1 MKTLIV
7 ILTDYSYPF
16 LEDMLADVES
26 SGIGIIPAVVVNA
39 GTADEAVL
47 RPDDGGMKL
56 YPLETFD
63 EETGKDAY
71 IITDCRAGTVYASAN
86 GIGYVYYEPGD
97 DSQDVYETETS
108 ETETPETETSET
120 GRSETGRSE
129 TLTETAK
136 PQCIIK
142 GFDEIGADFLIK
154 MYERFHHIP
163 WTILKTERLV
173 LREMIVDDVDR
184 LYEIYKD
191 PSITRYMEPLYPERS
206 QEVGY
211 TRDYIK
217 YQYEFCGYG
226 LWIVTL
232 ADNSLVI
239 GRVGITNREGYEEA
253 ELGYMIAADMQRRG
267 YAAEACRAVIGYA
280 GDILMMKGL
289 NCFIQPGNDVSV
301 HLCEQLGFT
310 FLEDVILNGIDMM
323 RYHIDLNCRL

>member
-47 RPDDGGMKL
+47 RSDDGGKKL
-56 YPLETFD
+56 YPLEHVD

-97 DSQDVYETETS
+97 DYPDANETGMPETGTS
-108 ETETPETETSET
+108 ETVKSET
-120 GRSETGRSE
+120 VRSETG
-129 TLTETAK
+129 TEVAK
-136 PQCIIK
+136 PQCIIR

-173 LREMIVDDVDR
+173 LREMTVDDVDR

-191 PSITRYMEPLYPERS
+191 PSITRYMEPLYPERL
-206 QEVGY
+206 QEIGY
-211 TRDYIK
+211 TRDYIR

-232 ADNSLVI
+232 VDNSLVI

-253 ELGYMIAADMQRRG
+253 ELGYMIAAGMQRQG
-267 YAAEACRAVIGYA
+267 YATEACRAVIGYA

-323 RYHIDLNCRL
+323 RYHIDLNW

>member
-7 ILTDYSYPF
+7 ILTDYAYPF
-16 LEDMLADVES
+16 LEDMLADVERA
-26 SGIGIIPAVVVNA
+26 GIGIIPAVVVNA
-39 GTADEAVL
+39 GAAGEAVL
-47 RPDDGGMKL
+47 RSDDGGMKL

-63 EETGKDAY
+63 EETRKDAY
-71 IITDCRAGTVYASAN
+71 IITDCRAGTVYASVN

-97 DSQDVYETETS
+97 DEPDTNEIGM
-108 ETETPETETSET
+108 PETEMTET
-120 GRSETGRSE
+120 GTKA
-129 TLTETAK
+129 AK

-173 LREMIVDDVDR
+173 LREMTVDDVDR

-191 PSITRYMEPLYPERS
+191 LSITRYMEPLYPERS
-206 QEVGY
+206 QEIGY
-211 TRDYIK
+211 TRDYIR